1 MTLELKR
8 VSNTSASPD
17 AADQGTP
24 AEKTGSLVIN
34 LCKVGAPIAI
44 PQPRSPQLMRFSFFL
59 SHSWQGSRR
68 KYRLQMGYFSTHV
81 EANRWLK
88 ILGGIYPGAFVSDV
102 SAAQAEP
109 LSDKQVLRIF
119 EQRGAGGADGRSSAD
134 ETEADDISLLRPE
147 ETGTRPGLRPG
158 VFSDAICAK
167 RVAQCVGSDFE
178 SVAIIPVSSQ
188 QQATV
193 IATGKTSTGA
203 VFATSAHHRP
213 ATVGK
218 SVEAR
223 YGSANRAP
231 LPLQQ
236 QGTVSGLREVGDE
249 QYGVTVPT
257 PERPPRGT
265 FKETLEIL
273 GTIEFDVG
281 SEEEINGTGMQ
292 DLRIE
297 LQKESPLKQTSRR
310 SGLWTRK
317 P

>member
-8 VSNTSASPD
+8 VSNRSASPD

-34 LCKVGAPIAI
+34 LCKVGAPITI
-44 PQPRSPQLMRFSFFL
+44 PQPRSPQLRRFSFFL

-88 ILGGIYPGAFVSDV
+88 ILRGIYPGAFVSDV
-102 SAAQAEP
+102 PAAQAEP

-119 EQRGAGGADGRSSAD
+119 EQGGADGRSSAN
-134 ETEADDISLLRPE
+134 EKEAGGISLLRPE
-147 ETGTRPGLRPG
+147 ETGTRSGLRPG

-167 RVAQCVGSDFE
+167 RVAQCVGSDFAL
-178 SVAIIPVSSQ
+178 VAIIPVCSQ
-188 QQATV
+188 LQATA
-193 IATGKTSTGA
+193 IATGKASTGA
-203 VFATSAHHRP
+203 VFATSARHRP
-213 ATVGK
+213 ATVRK

-223 YGSANRAP
+223 YRSANRAP

-236 QGTVSGLREVGDE
+236 QGTVVSGLREVGDE

-257 PERPPRGT
+257 PERRPPGT

-281 SEEEINGTGMQ
+281 SEEEINVTGMQ

-297 LQKESPLKQTSRR
+297 LQKQSPLEQISRR
-310 SGLWTRK
+310 LSLWTRK
-317 P
+317 R

>member
-1 MTLELKR
+1 MTLELER
-8 VSNTSASPD
+8 VFNRSASPE

-34 LCKVGAPIAI
+34 LCKVGAPITI
-44 PQPRSPQLMRFSFFL
+44 PQPRSSQLRRFSFFL

-81 EANRWLK
+81 EASRWLK
-88 ILGGIYPGAFVSDV
+88 VLRGIYPGAFVSDV

-119 EQRGAGGADGRSSAD
+119 EQAGADGRSTAN
-134 ETEADDISLLRPE
+134 EKEAGGGSLLRPE
-147 ETGTRPGLRPG
+147 ESGTRPGLRP

-178 SVAIIPVSSQ
+178 LVTMIPVSSQ
-188 QQATV
+188 QQATA

-203 VFATSAHHRP
+203 VFATSARHRP
-213 ATVGK
+213 VTVRK
-218 SVEAR
+218 SVEAGYR
-223 YGSANRAP
+223 SANRAP
-231 LPLQQ
+231 LPQQ
-236 QGTVSGLREVGDE
+236 QGTVVSGLREVGDE

-257 PERPPRGT
+257 PERRPFGT

-273 GTIEFDVG
+273 GTIALDVG
-281 SEEEINGTGMQ
+281 SEEEINSTAMQ

-297 LQKESPLKQTSRR
+297 LRKESPLKQISRR
-310 SGLWTRK
+310 LSLWTRK

>member
-8 VSNTSASPD
+8 VSNRSASPE

-34 LCKVGAPIAI
+34 LCKVGAPITV
-44 PQPRSPQLMRFSFFL
+44 PQPRSPQLRRFSFFL
-59 SHSWQGSRR
+59 SDSWQGSRR

-88 ILGGIYPGAFVSDV
+88 VLRGIYPGAFVSDV

-119 EQRGAGGADGRSSAD
+119 EQGGADGRSSANQK
-134 ETEADDISLLRPE
+134 EAGGISLLHPE
-147 ETGTRPGLRPG
+147 ETGTRPGIRPG

-167 RVAQCVGSDFE
+167 RVAQRVGSDFA

-188 QQATV
+188 QQATAIV
-193 IATGKTSTGA
+193 TGKTSTGA
-203 VFATSAHHRP
+203 LFATSAPHRP
-213 ATVGK
+213 ATVHK

-223 YGSANRAP
+223 FRSANRAP
-231 LPLQQ
+231 ERRLG
-236 QGTVSGLREVGDE
+236 GTL
-249 QYGVTVPT
+249 
-257 PERPPRGT
+257 
-265 FKETLEIL
+265 KETLEIL
-273 GTIEFDVG
+273 GTNEFDVG
-281 SEEEINGTGMQ
+281 SEEEINSAAMQ
-292 DLRIE
+292 DLQIE
-297 LQKESPLKQTSRR
+297 LQKESPLKQITRYLS
-310 SGLWTRK
+310 LWTRK